1 MEMALVLLTSHI
13 WRRKLCVFGI
23 CFEIVKLSRLISI
36 KYMIFGPVHWDN
48 YQTTDNILE
57 LMSLRR

>member
-13 WRRKLCVFGI
+13 WRRRLNFFGT
-23 CFEIVKLSRLISI
+23 CFEIVKFSRLILI

-48 YQTTDNILE
+48 YQTTDNIIINIP
-57 LMSLRR
+57 